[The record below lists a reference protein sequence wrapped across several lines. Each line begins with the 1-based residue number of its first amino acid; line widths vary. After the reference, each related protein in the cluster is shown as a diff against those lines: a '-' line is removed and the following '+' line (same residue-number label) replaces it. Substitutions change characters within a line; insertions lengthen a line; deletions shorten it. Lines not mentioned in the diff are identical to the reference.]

1 MLNFTQKTDINGI
14 NIKFL
19 NDSQIQN
26 TVFNVVNQS
35 LVQLFNELDYNYGV
49 DYIKIYQSLIDYDN
63 PVNNPIPSK
72 AFEVKVVDRLQ
83 ELGIFNVSA
92 GFGEVFN
99 HSIKM
104 NFTINTNEGVKNVT
118 I

>member
-1 MLNFTQKTDINGI
+1 MLNFTNKTDINGV

-19 NDSQIQN
+19 NDTQIQN
-26 TVFNVVNQS
+26 TVFNVVNQP

-49 DYIKIYQSLIDYDN
+49 DYINIYESLIDYDN
-63 PVNNPIPSK
+63 PVNNPVPQK

-92 GFGEVFN
+92 NFGEIYN
-99 HSIKM
+99 HTIKM
-104 NFTINTNEGVKNVT
+104 NFIINTNEGTSNVT

>member
-35 LVQLFNELDYNYGV
+35 LVELFNELDYNYGV
-49 DYIKIYQSLIDYDN
+49 DYVKIYQSLIDYDN
-63 PVNNPIPSK
+63 PTSNPIPTK